1 MPIVAKQ
8 FEGKISDTYFDPCH
22 AAFRLPVAST
32 VNTKHRFYFK
42 YFVCVLRS
50 VSVLRRTGSLLP
62 RAGTRSTS
70 AFTPSLHAQ
79 LLLIVTRNV
88 RLNKV
93 SERPRSPRC
102 GYKPK
107 FKKRQ
112 ITHLRCNALLS
123 RSSALVF
130 FQPVSNVGITG
141 RSSTF

>member
-1 MPIVAKQ
+1 MAKQ
-8 FEGKISDTYFDPCH
+8 FEGKIADTYFDPCH

-93 SERPRSPRC
+93 SERPRSPRR
-102 GYKPK
+102 GDRPK
-107 FKKRQ
+107 FSQPLIYASSVQR
-112 ITHLRCNALLS
+112 IVLLKVCQQS
-123 RSSALVF
+123 KSGQMLILFVLY
-130 FQPVSNVGITG
+130 
-141 RSSTF
+141 